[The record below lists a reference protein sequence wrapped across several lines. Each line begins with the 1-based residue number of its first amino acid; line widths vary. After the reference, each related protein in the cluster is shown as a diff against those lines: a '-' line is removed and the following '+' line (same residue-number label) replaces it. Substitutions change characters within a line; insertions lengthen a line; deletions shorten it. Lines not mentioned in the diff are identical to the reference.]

1 MDADMAKE
9 MLDNILERDLED
21 VFKMIRD
28 RIKKRKDSIKIKKDD
43 RHISRM
49 EREFLTNK
57 KYYVNYNEYTEIIT
71 ISWW

>member
-1 MDADMAKE
+1 MDANMARE
-9 MLDNILERDLED
+9 MLDSFLESDLED
-21 VFKMIRD
+21 VFEMIKEC
-28 RIKKRKDSIKIKKDD
+28 INNRKDSIKIKKDD

-71 ISWW
+71 ISW